1 MTIDIQ
7 EYRRF
12 IASKSNQIW
21 EKAKKAMS
29 VKKCCKVVT
38 HPNGMGVLVECKD
51 CKTCKKLDKAIL
63 ESMLLY
69 HSH

>member
-1 MTIDIQ
+1 MDIN

-12 IASKSNQIW
+12 IASKINQIRQ
-21 EKAKKAMS
+21 KTKKALS

-38 HPNGMGVLVECKD
+38 HPNGMGALVECKD
-51 CKTCKKLDKAIL
+51 CAACKKLDKAIF

>member
-12 IASKSNQIW
+12 IASKINQIRQ
-21 EKAKKAMS
+21 KAKKALS

-38 HPNGMGVLVECKD
+38 HPNGMGVLVECRD
-51 CKTCKKLDKAIL
+51 CEACKKLDKAIL